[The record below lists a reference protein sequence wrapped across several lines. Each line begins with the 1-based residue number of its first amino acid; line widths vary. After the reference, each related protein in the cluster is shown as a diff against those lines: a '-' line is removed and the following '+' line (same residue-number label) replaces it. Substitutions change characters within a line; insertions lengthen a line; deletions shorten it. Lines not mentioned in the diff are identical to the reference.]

1 MNPQPGALGQKSSV
15 SSCQPEVLSQE
26 SAARNPQPG
35 FLSQKSQGAGK
46 ILFVVSESR

>member
-1 MNPQPGALGQKSSV
+1 MNPQSGALGQKSSV
-15 SSCQPEVLSQE
+15 SSWQPEVPSQE

-46 ILFVVSESR
+46 ILFMVSESR